1 MQRRWSVIPG
11 FGRVLGVLAR
21 AGFWLGLGAAAA
33 GCGGGAAK
41 PAETPRLPGE
51 HRDTRVIHE
60 PCDTSSSGAVARD
73 LDGDGRPDSISVRV
87 GGAERCRALDLDFDG
102 VLDVW
107 VYFEPGGA
115 VRRRET
121 DFDRDGQID
130 EISLYRAGQLS
141 ERQQVS
147 GPRRAIDTWHHYD
160 GGKLLRTLRD
170 SVGDGRIDQWWEYPA
185 ATNAGCALVH
195 SDVDGDG
202 RPDPGATVD
211 LCKEGSMRLIEA
223 AEGAGA
229 PPAAGRPQP
238 VEVAAP
244 PAPAAATVNEGDS
257 P

>member
-1 MQRRWSVIPG
+1 M
-11 FGRVLGVLAR
+11 AR
-21 AGFWLGLGAAAA
+21 AGFRLGAGPTLGVWCGLGAALV
-33 GCGGGAAK
+33 GCGGGSAR
-41 PAETPRLPGE
+41 PAEAPRPPGE
-51 HRDTRVIHE
+51 YRDTRVIHE
-60 PCDTSSSGAVARD
+60 PCDTEGSGAVARD

-102 VLDVW
+102 VIDVW
-107 VYFEPGGA
+107 IYFEAGGA

-130 EISLYRAGQLS
+130 EISLFRAGQLS

-147 GPRRAIDTWHHYD
+147 GARRAIDTWHHYD
-160 GGKLLRTLRD
+160 GGKILRTLRD

-185 ATNAGCALVH
+185 GTNGECALVH

-202 RPDPGATVD
+202 RPDPGATID
-211 LCKEGSMRLIEA
+211 LCKDGNMRLVGA
-223 AEGAGA
+223 AEGADA
-229 PPAAGRPQP
+229 SPAGRPQP

-244 PAPAAATVNEGDS
+244 PAPAAATANEGGS